1 MNEISAYV
9 LPVLKVFDKDIIDAV
24 CKVYNISPK
33 HIFISSRRRGITEP
47 RQIVTSLI
55 MLLSERG
62 AKYIENAYGINHST
76 ALYSIGIV
84 KALYKNNSQYRRNI
98 HSILREL
105 GLAHDK
111 VIAITRVLR
120 EETAWKKLKEA

>member
-62 AKYIENAYGINHST
+62 QNISKMRMALIIPQHCT
-76 ALYSIGIV
+76 ASALSKLCIKIIANIG
-84 KALYKNNSQYRRNI
+84 
-98 HSILREL
+98 
-105 GLAHDK
+105 
-111 VIAITRVLR
+111 
-120 EETAWKKLKEA
+120 ETYTVFFVN